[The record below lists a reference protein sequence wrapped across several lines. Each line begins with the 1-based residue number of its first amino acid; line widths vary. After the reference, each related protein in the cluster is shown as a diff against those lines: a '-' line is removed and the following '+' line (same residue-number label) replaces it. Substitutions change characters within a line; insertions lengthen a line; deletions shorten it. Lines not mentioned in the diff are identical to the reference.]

1 LECRQRATYHNKKL
15 NILTFWLSYKYFL
28 YFVGKR
34 IQYIKMISYNFKSTS
49 LGITLIFLC
58 LSLSIFAQNNSE
70 LTKEISGQITHLN
83 APLPNVNIIILD
95 SKKGTKTDTQGNYNI
110 NAKVG
115 DIIQYSYVG
124 FNTISIIV
132 EDITSVLNI
141 EMTQK
146 VNELDEAVVTAKKKV
161 GSVSEIAAK
170 KNAKFKT
177 SKGIINPKTSGFGIA
192 YVDGKD
198 INSGYPT
205 LADALNGKAAGVN
218 GKEGKIV
225 LRGPGYAIW
234 DVDGQIFKEEPPH
247 LDLSNIKDVHFLK
260 ALGSTMSYG
269 SIGRSGVVVVRTNF
283 GSYEEAIKAKKEV
296 KAEQYRNQNYYN
308 DDAVAT
314 NNDASFSSKTITTAN
329 AETTI
334 KTIHGTVTYIDAPL
348 ANVNIIIVGKT
359 TGTKTNIRGAY
370 TIKAAVGDILQYSH
384 VGFATVPIIVEDVT
398 EILDIEMVIKENEL
412 DEVTVTAN
420 GKIGETLTQA
430 KKAEES
436 FETSRGNM
444 DPKRT
449 GFAMSYFDGE
459 NISAIYSSLGEAL
472 DGKIP
477 GLRYDRNAN
486 KVIVKPRSSINT
498 PMYAIW
504 DIDGV
509 IYEDEPPMDLN
520 IIKSIRV
527 LKTLA
532 GTNRYGSDGAG
543 GVIVVQTKNGSFNPV
558 EDQRKK
564 IAEQYTNKNYYSNDA
579 SQVNLEHLNANT
591 YADALEAFNNKQKA
605 FIYYDQTLK
614 TKVKSYSDHISI
626 AQKFITFYK
635 DANLSKQVLQD
646 LAFANPNNAEI
657 LKAIAYQFQAL
668 GLKRETIKTYET
680 IFKLRPKYAQ
690 SYRDLA
696 NAYLENNQF
705 KKAWRMYMSY
715 LLQGNDVSG
724 EGIGELLYNEMEFL
738 YYNRPNQTNIKEKFI
753 PKSDNLFD
761 FRNDVR
767 LVFEWNTSEAEF
779 DLEFVNQDKRAYVF
793 EHSLAANQ
801 ELITNEK
808 EKGYSSKE
816 FFIDDI
822 GEGNWLVN
830 ITYKGNK
837 KPEPTYFK
845 VTKYFNWGKAT
856 QTQEI
861 AVYKFQNEREKM
873 QLIRLNKQVLVTS
886 N

>member
-1 LECRQRATYHNKKL
+1 
-15 NILTFWLSYKYFL
+15 
-28 YFVGKR
+28 
-34 IQYIKMISYNFKSTS
+34 M
-49 LGITLIFLC
+49 
-58 LSLSIFAQNNSE
+58 
-70 LTKEISGQITHLN
+70 
-83 APLPNVNIIILD
+83 
-95 SKKGTKTDTQGNYNI
+95 
-110 NAKVG
+110 
-115 DIIQYSYVG
+115 
-124 FNTISIIV
+124 
-132 EDITSVLNI
+132 
-141 EMTQK
+141 
-146 VNELDEAVVTAKKKV
+146 
-161 GSVSEIAAK
+161 
-170 KNAKFKT
+170 
-177 SKGIINPKTSGFGIA
+177 
-192 YVDGKD
+192 
-198 INSGYPT
+198 
-205 LADALNGKAAGVN
+205 
-218 GKEGKIV
+218 
-225 LRGPGYAIW
+225 LR
-234 DVDGQIFKEEPPH
+234 F
-247 LDLSNIKDVHFLK
+247 
-260 ALGSTMSYG
+260 T
-269 SIGRSGVVVVRTNF
+269 
-283 GSYEEAIKAKKEV
+283 
-296 KAEQYRNQNYYN
+296 
-308 DDAVAT
+308 
-314 NNDASFSSKTITTAN
+314 SKTITTTN

-334 KTIHGTVTYIDAPL
+334 KTIHGTVTYIDVPL
-348 ANVNIIIVGKT
+348 ANVNIITVGKT
-359 TGTKTNIRGAY
+359 TGTKTNTRGAY

-384 VGFATVPIIVEDVT
+384 VGFATVSIIIEDVT
-398 EILDIEMVIKENEL
+398 EILDIEMVVKENEL

-430 KKAEES
+430 KKANEN

-449 GFAMSYFDGE
+449 GFTMSYFDGE
-459 NISAIYSSLGEAL
+459 NISAIYNSLGEAL

-498 PMYAIW
+498 PMFAIW

-520 IIKSIRV
+520 NIKSIRV

-543 GVIVVQTKNGSFNPV
+543 GVIVVQTKNGSFNPA

-579 SQVNLEHLNANT
+579 SQVNLERLNAST

-614 TKVKSYSDHISI
+614 TKIKSYNDHISI
-626 AQKFITFYK
+626 AQKFITYYK
-635 DANLSKQVLQD
+635 DANLSKQVLHD
-646 LAFANPNNAEI
+646 LAIANPNNAEI

-668 GLKRETIKTYET
+668 GLVKEAIKTYET

-705 KKAWRMYMSY
+705 KKAWRLYMSY
-715 LLQGNDVSG
+715 LIQGNDVSG

-801 ELITNEK
+801 ELITSEK

-822 GEGNWLVN
+822 GEGDWLVN

-845 VTKYFNWGKAT
+845 VTKYYNWGKAT

-873 QLIRLNKQVLVTS
+873 QLIRLNKQILMAR
-886 N
+886 